1 MRQLQEAENK
11 AQAAFDDLDLPA
23 DELALLRHHAAT
35 ARGLGPGDAWVEQAA
50 RVLVPQLGR
59 EHRFLM
65 HFVLS
70 FAALHL
76 ARLQPDQLPR
86 WAAAADQHLAGGLR
100 GVAQVLPALGP
111 ANCHAVYVSACFV
124 CFCAFARGPRRGEC
138 LLFAANDDDG
148 DGGAAFLLLMRGVR
162 QIVEAVGEAAV
173 FSGPLRACPRP
184 ERADLPAGQGLHHP
198 RRVEWAG
205 PVGRLRAFVACSAD
219 ACADAVLRAVND
231 LARCF
236 GDTCGDG
243 DDAEGGARPQEQAI
257 LAWLFR
263 ISTQDRFVECL
274 RQKRPLA
281 LLVLAHFAVLLRMLD
296 HVWFMAGWAG
306 HILAAIRDIIGGEYG
321 EQLAWPMQEVGVPG

>member
-11 AQAAFDDLDLPA
+11 AREQQAAFDDLGLAA

-35 ARGLGPGDAWVEQAA
+35 ARELGPGNAWVEQVA
-50 RVLVPQLGR
+50 RELVPQLGR

-100 GVAQVLPALGP
+100 GVAQVLPALSP

-138 LLFAANDDDG
+138 LLFADG
-148 DGGAAFLLLMRGVR
+148 DDSGAAFLLLMRGVR
-162 QIVEAVGEAAV
+162 QIVEAVGEEAV

-184 ERADLPAGQGLHHP
+184 ERADLPAGRGLHRP

-205 PVGRLRAFVACSAD
+205 PVGRLRAFVAGSAD
-219 ACADAVLRAVND
+219 ACADAVLRAVDD

-243 DDAEGGARPQEQAI
+243 SGGARPQEQVI

-306 HILAAIRDIIGGEYG
+306 HILAAIRDIIGREYG
-321 EQLAWPMQEVGVPG
+321 EQLAWPMQEVGVPA